1 MLKYKIISLLF
12 LLTLFNSNLYS
23 VKVTVL
29 PFLSKDKNWI
39 DEYMVDDGMPR
50 AFEISLKNTHMF
62 DVSDY
67 DLLIS
72 YFESYDNVV
81 EYKTLSTN
89 LTVAG
94 DFVKETFESDY
105 LITGEVLDFNLK
117 RGGKDTANVEFE
129 VNLIDINTL
138 KTLKTFTNS
147 ASYIL
152 PGNSD
157 VYNSEDALFYESAL
171 GWASIL
177 AFNNIANDIAEFLK
191 IPPLIGSVT
200 RIEDNKIFINLGK
213 RNNIK
218 IGDEFEIYSLER
230 YLDLPPNNEYLINKI
245 NERKQSSLTN
255 GILTNNIDPNNFVVH
270 NNTNFYTTNNY
281 ITNSQQITNTQQITN
296 DKQAINNEQASNNQ
310 KSNIS
315 KQYQSTV
322 NNNSSS
328 AYQQTRENADGD
340 FWYTS
345 EMLYIYRFYKTKKT
359 LITKAKVV
367 ELYDNYAVLE
377 NKSDAKVNI
386 LMEVRINNEKEGKNL

>member
-1 MLKYKIISLLF
+1 MFKYKIISLLF

-29 PFLSKDKNWI
+29 PFLSKDKEWV
-39 DEYMVDDGMPR
+39 EKYMVDDGMPR
-50 AFEISLKNTHMF
+50 AFEISLRNTHMF

-72 YFESYDNVV
+72 YFESYDNVMD
-81 EYKTLSTN
+81 YKALSTN
-89 LTVAG
+89 ITVAS
-94 DFVKETFESDY
+94 DFVKDTFESDY

-117 RGGKDTANVEFE
+117 QGGKDTANVEFK
-129 VNLIDINTL
+129 VNLIDINTA
-138 KTLKTFTNS
+138 KTVKTFTNS
-147 ASYIL
+147 ASYVL
-152 PGNSD
+152 PGNSV

-171 GWASIL
+171 GWATIL
-177 AFNNIANDIAEFLK
+177 AFNNIANEISEFLE
-191 IPPLIGSVT
+191 IPPLIGTVT

-218 IGDEFEIYSLER
+218 IGDEFGIYSVEK

-270 NNTNFYTTNNY
+270 NNTNSYTATNQ
-281 ITNSQQITNTQQITN
+281 S
-296 DKQAINNEQASNNQ
+296 SNNNNNNNN

-315 KQYQSTV
+315 KQY
-322 NNNSSS
+322 NNSNNASS
-328 AYQQTRENADGD
+328 SVYRQTRENANGD

-345 EMLYIYRFYKTKKT
+345 EMLYIYRYYKTRKT
-359 LITKAKVV
+359 LVTKAKVI
-367 ELYDNYAVLE
+367 ELYDNYAILE
-377 NKSDAKVNI
+377 NKSNAKI
-386 LMEVRINNEKEGKNL
+386 ELLMEVKINEEKDKNL

>member
-1 MLKYKIISLLF
+1 MFKYKIISLLF

-29 PFLSKDKNWI
+29 PFLSKDKEWV
-39 DEYMVDDGMPR
+39 EKYMVDDGMPR
-50 AFEISLKNTHMF
+50 AFEISLRNTHMF

-72 YFESYDNVV
+72 YFESYDNVMD
-81 EYKTLSTN
+81 YKALSTN
-89 LTVAG
+89 ITVAS
-94 DFVKETFESDY
+94 DFVKDTFESDY

-117 RGGKDTANVEFE
+117 QGGKDTANVEFK
-129 VNLIDINTL
+129 VNLIDINTA
-138 KTLKTFTNS
+138 KTVKTFTNS
-147 ASYIL
+147 ASYVL
-152 PGNSD
+152 PGNSV

-171 GWASIL
+171 GWATIL
-177 AFNNIANDIAEFLK
+177 AFNNIANEISEFLE
-191 IPPLIGSVT
+191 IPPLIGTVT

-218 IGDEFEIYSLER
+218 IGDEFGIYSVEK

-270 NNTNFYTTNNY
+270 NNTNSYTATN
-281 ITNSQQITNTQQITN
+281 
-296 DKQAINNEQASNNQ
+296 QALNNNNNNN

-315 KQYQSTV
+315 KQY
-322 NNNSSS
+322 NNSNNASS
-328 AYQQTRENADGD
+328 SVYRQTRENANGD

-345 EMLYIYRFYKTKKT
+345 EMLYIYRYYKTRKT
-359 LITKAKVV
+359 LVAKAKVI
-367 ELYDNYAVLE
+367 ELYDNYAILE
-377 NKSDAKVNI
+377 NKSNAKI
-386 LMEVRINNEKEGKNL
+386 ELLMEVKINEEKDKNL

>member
-1 MLKYKIISLLF
+1 MFKYKIISLLF

-29 PFLSKDKNWI
+29 PFLSKDKEWV
-39 DEYMVDDGMPR
+39 EKYMVDDGMPR
-50 AFEISLKNTHMF
+50 AFEISLRNTHMF

-72 YFESYDNVV
+72 YFESYDNVMD
-81 EYKTLSTN
+81 YKALSTN
-89 LTVAG
+89 IAVAS
-94 DFVKETFESDY
+94 DFVKDTFESDY

-117 RGGKDTANVEFE
+117 QGGKDTANVEFK
-129 VNLIDINTL
+129 VNLIDINTA
-138 KTLKTFTNS
+138 KTVKTFTNS
-147 ASYIL
+147 ASYVL
-152 PGNSD
+152 PGNSV

-171 GWASIL
+171 GWATIL
-177 AFNNIANDIAEFLK
+177 AFNNIANEISEFLE
-191 IPPLIGSVT
+191 IPPLIGTVT

-218 IGDEFEIYSLER
+218 IGDEFGIYSVEK

-270 NNTNFYTTNNY
+270 NNTNSYTATNQ
-281 ITNSQQITNTQQITN
+281 S
-296 DKQAINNEQASNNQ
+296 SNNNNN

-315 KQYQSTV
+315 KQY
-322 NNNSSS
+322 NNSNNASS
-328 AYQQTRENADGD
+328 SVYRQTRENANGD

-345 EMLYIYRFYKTKKT
+345 EMLYIYRYYKTRKT
-359 LITKAKVV
+359 LVTKAKVI
-367 ELYDNYAVLE
+367 ELYDNYAILE
-377 NKSDAKVNI
+377 NKSNAKI
-386 LMEVRINNEKEGKNL
+386 ELLMEVKINEEKDKNL

>member
-1 MLKYKIISLLF
+1 MFKYKIISLLF

-29 PFLSKDKNWI
+29 PFLSKDKEWV
-39 DEYMVDDGMPR
+39 EKYMVDDGMPR
-50 AFEISLKNTHMF
+50 AFEISLRNTHMF

-72 YFESYDNVV
+72 YFESYDNVMD
-81 EYKTLSTN
+81 YKALSTN
-89 LTVAG
+89 ITVAS
-94 DFVKETFESDY
+94 DFVKDTFESDY

-117 RGGKDTANVEFE
+117 QGGKDTANVEFK
-129 VNLIDINTL
+129 VNLIDINTA
-138 KTLKTFTNS
+138 KTVKTFTNS
-147 ASYIL
+147 ASYVL
-152 PGNSD
+152 PGNSV

-171 GWASIL
+171 GWATIL
-177 AFNNIANDIAEFLK
+177 AFNNIANEISEFLE
-191 IPPLIGSVT
+191 IPPLIGTVT

-218 IGDEFEIYSLER
+218 IGDEFEIYSVEK

-270 NNTNFYTTNNY
+270 NNTNSYTATN
-281 ITNSQQITNTQQITN
+281 
-296 DKQAINNEQASNNQ
+296 QASNNNN

-315 KQYQSTV
+315 KQY
-322 NNNSSS
+322 NNYNNASSS
-328 AYQQTRENADGD
+328 VYRQTRENANGD

-345 EMLYIYRFYKTKKT
+345 EMLYIYRYYKTRKT
-359 LITKAKVV
+359 LVTKAKVI
-367 ELYDNYAVLE
+367 ELYDNYAILE
-377 NKSDAKVNI
+377 NKSNAKI
-386 LMEVRINNEKEGKNL
+386 ELLMEVKINEEKDKNL

>member
-1 MLKYKIISLLF
+1 MFKYKIISLLF

-29 PFLSKDKNWI
+29 PFLSKDKEWV
-39 DEYMVDDGMPR
+39 EKYMVDDGMPR
-50 AFEISLKNTHMF
+50 AFEISLRNTHMF

-72 YFESYDNVV
+72 YFESYDNVMD
-81 EYKTLSTN
+81 YKALSTN
-89 LTVAG
+89 ITVAS
-94 DFVKETFESDY
+94 DFVKDTFESDY

-117 RGGKDTANVEFE
+117 QGGKDTANVEFK
-129 VNLIDINTL
+129 VNLIDINTA
-138 KTLKTFTNS
+138 KTVKTFTNS
-147 ASYIL
+147 ASYVL
-152 PGNSD
+152 PGNSV

-171 GWASIL
+171 GWATIL
-177 AFNNIANDIAEFLK
+177 AFNNIANEISEFLE
-191 IPPLIGSVT
+191 IPPLIGTVT

-218 IGDEFEIYSLER
+218 IGDEFGIYSVEK

-270 NNTNFYTTNNY
+270 NNTNSYTATNQ
-281 ITNSQQITNTQQITN
+281 S
-296 DKQAINNEQASNNQ
+296 SNNNNN

-315 KQYQSTV
+315 KQY
-322 NNNSSS
+322 NNSNNASS
-328 AYQQTRENADGD
+328 SVYRQTRENANGD

-345 EMLYIYRFYKTKKT
+345 EMLYIYRYYKTRKT
-359 LITKAKVV
+359 LVAKAKVI
-367 ELYDNYAVLE
+367 ELYDNYAILE
-377 NKSDAKVNI
+377 NKSNAKI
-386 LMEVRINNEKEGKNL
+386 ELLMEVKINEEKDKNL

>member
-1 MLKYKIISLLF
+1 MFKYKIISLLF

-29 PFLSKDKNWI
+29 PFLSKDKEWV
-39 DEYMVDDGMPR
+39 EKYMVDDGMPR
-50 AFEISLKNTHMF
+50 AFEISLRNTHMF

-72 YFESYDNVV
+72 YFESYDNVMD
-81 EYKTLSTN
+81 YKALSTN
-89 LTVAG
+89 IAVAS
-94 DFVKETFESDY
+94 DFVKDTFESDY

-117 RGGKDTANVEFE
+117 QGGKDTANVEFK
-129 VNLIDINTL
+129 VNLIDINTA
-138 KTLKTFTNS
+138 KTVKTFTNS
-147 ASYIL
+147 ANYVL
-152 PGNSD
+152 PGNSV

-171 GWASIL
+171 GWATIL
-177 AFNNIANDIAEFLK
+177 AFNNIANEISEFLE
-191 IPPLIGSVT
+191 IPPLIGTVT

-218 IGDEFEIYSLER
+218 IGDEFGIYSVEK

-270 NNTNFYTTNNY
+270 NNTNSYTATN
-281 ITNSQQITNTQQITN
+281 
-296 DKQAINNEQASNNQ
+296 QASNNNN

-315 KQYQSTV
+315 KQY
-322 NNNSSS
+322 NNSNNASS
-328 AYQQTRENADGD
+328 SVYRQTRENANGD

-345 EMLYIYRFYKTKKT
+345 EMLYIYRYYKTRKT
-359 LITKAKVV
+359 LVTKAKVI
-367 ELYDNYAVLE
+367 ELYDNYAILE
-377 NKSDAKVNI
+377 NKSNAKI
-386 LMEVRINNEKEGKNL
+386 ELLMEVKINEEKEKNL

>member
-1 MLKYKIISLLF
+1 MFKYKIISLLF

-29 PFLSKDKNWI
+29 PFLSKDKEWV
-39 DEYMVDDGMPR
+39 EKYMVDDGMPR
-50 AFEISLKNTHMF
+50 AFEISLRNTHMF

-72 YFESYDNVV
+72 YFESYDNVMD
-81 EYKTLSTN
+81 YKALSTN
-89 LTVAG
+89 ITVAS
-94 DFVKETFESDY
+94 DFVKDTFESDY

-117 RGGKDTANVEFE
+117 QGGKDTANVEFK
-129 VNLIDINTL
+129 VNLIDINTA
-138 KTLKTFTNS
+138 KTVKTFTNS
-147 ASYIL
+147 ANYVL
-152 PGNSD
+152 PGNSV

-171 GWASIL
+171 GWATIL
-177 AFNNIANDIAEFLK
+177 AFNNIANEISEFLE
-191 IPPLIGSVT
+191 IPPLIGTVT

-218 IGDEFEIYSLER
+218 IGDEFGIYSVEK

-270 NNTNFYTTNNY
+270 NNTNSYTATN
-281 ITNSQQITNTQQITN
+281 
-296 DKQAINNEQASNNQ
+296 QALNNNNNNN

-315 KQYQSTV
+315 KQY
-322 NNNSSS
+322 NNSNNASS
-328 AYQQTRENADGD
+328 SVYRQTRENANGD

-345 EMLYIYRFYKTKKT
+345 EMLYIYRYYKTRKT
-359 LITKAKVV
+359 LVTKAKVI
-367 ELYDNYAVLE
+367 ELYDNYAILE
-377 NKSDAKVNI
+377 NKSNAKI
-386 LMEVRINNEKEGKNL
+386 ELLMEVKINEEKDKNL

>member
-1 MLKYKIISLLF
+1 MFKYKIISLLF

-29 PFLSKDKNWI
+29 PFLSKDKEWV
-39 DEYMVDDGMPR
+39 EKYMVDDGMPR
-50 AFEISLKNTHMF
+50 AFEISLRNTHMF

-72 YFESYDNVV
+72 YFESYDNVMD
-81 EYKTLSTN
+81 YKALSTN
-89 LTVAG
+89 IAVAS
-94 DFVKETFESDY
+94 DFVKDTFESDY

-117 RGGKDTANVEFE
+117 QGGKDTANVEFK
-129 VNLIDINTL
+129 VNLIDINTA
-138 KTLKTFTNS
+138 KTVKTFTNS
-147 ASYIL
+147 ANYVL
-152 PGNSD
+152 PGNSV

-171 GWASIL
+171 GWATIL
-177 AFNNIANDIAEFLK
+177 AFNNIANEISEFLE
-191 IPPLIGSVT
+191 IPPLIGTVT

-218 IGDEFEIYSLER
+218 IGDEFGIYSVEK

-270 NNTNFYTTNNY
+270 NNTNSYTATN
-281 ITNSQQITNTQQITN
+281 
-296 DKQAINNEQASNNQ
+296 QASNNNN

-315 KQYQSTV
+315 KQY
-322 NNNSSS
+322 NNSNNASS
-328 AYQQTRENADGD
+328 SVYRQTRENANGD

-345 EMLYIYRFYKTKKT
+345 EMLYIYRYYKTRKT
-359 LITKAKVV
+359 LVTKAKVI
-367 ELYDNYAVLE
+367 ELYDNYAILE
-377 NKSDAKVNI
+377 NKSNAKI
-386 LMEVRINNEKEGKNL
+386 ELLMEVKINEEKDKNL

>member
-1 MLKYKIISLLF
+1 MFKYKIISLLF

-29 PFLSKDKNWI
+29 PFLSKDKEWI
-39 DEYMVDDGMPR
+39 DKYMVDDGMPR

-72 YFESYDNVV
+72 YFASYDNVMD
-81 EYKTLSTN
+81 YKALSTN
-89 LTVAG
+89 ITVAS
-94 DFVKETFESDY
+94 DFIEGTFESDY
-105 LITGEVLDFNLK
+105 LISGEVLDFNLK
-117 RGGKDTANVEFE
+117 QGGKDTANVEFK

-138 KTLKTFTNS
+138 EIVKTFTNS
-147 ASYIL
+147 ASYVL
-152 PGNSD
+152 PGNSV

-177 AFNNIANDIAEFLK
+177 AFNNIANEISEFLK
-191 IPPLIGSVT
+191 IPPLIGTVT
-200 RIEDNKIFINLGK
+200 RVENNKIFINLGK

-218 IGDEFEIYSLER
+218 IGDEFGIYRLER
-230 YLDLPPNNEYLINKI
+230 YLDLPPNNGYLINKI
-245 NERKQSSLTN
+245 NERRQSALTN

-270 NNTNFYTTNNY
+270 NNTNSYITTN
-281 ITNSQQITNTQQITN
+281 TNQES
-296 DKQAINNEQASNNQ
+296 INNKEIINTNQ

-315 KQYQSTV
+315 KQYDNNNNI

-328 AYQQTRENADGD
+328 AYQQTRENANGD

-359 LITKAKVV
+359 LVTKAKVI
-367 ELYDNYAVLE
+367 ELYDNYAILE
-377 NKSDAKVNI
+377 NKSDAKI
-386 LMEVRINNEKEGKNL
+386 DLLMEVRINEEKDKNL

>member
-1 MLKYKIISLLF
+1 MFKYKIISLIF

-29 PFLSKDKNWI
+29 PFLSEEKEWI

-72 YFESYDNVV
+72 YFASYDNVMD
-81 EYKTLSTN
+81 YKALSTN
-89 LTVAG
+89 ITVAA
-94 DFVKETFESDY
+94 DFVKQTFESDY
-105 LITGEVLDFNLK
+105 LISGEVLDFNLK
-117 RGGKDTANVEFE
+117 QGGKDTANVEFK

-138 KTLKTFTNS
+138 EIVKTFTNS
-147 ASYIL
+147 ASYVL
-152 PGNSD
+152 PGNSV

-177 AFNNIANDIAEFLK
+177 AFNNIANEISEFLK
-191 IPPLIGSVT
+191 IPPLIGTVT
-200 RIEDNKIFINLGK
+200 RVENNKIFINLGK

-218 IGDEFEIYSLER
+218 IGDEFGIYRLER
-230 YLDLPPNNEYLINKI
+230 YLDLPPNNGYLINKI
-245 NERKQSSLTN
+245 NERRQSALTN

-270 NNTNFYTTNNY
+270 NNTNSYITTN
-281 ITNSQQITNTQQITN
+281 TNQES
-296 DKQAINNEQASNNQ
+296 INNKEIINTNQ

-315 KQYQSTV
+315 KQYDNNNNNI

-328 AYQQTRENADGD
+328 AYQQTRENANGD

-359 LITKAKVV
+359 LVTKAKVI
-367 ELYDNYAVLE
+367 ELYDNYAILE
-377 NKSDAKVNI
+377 NKSDAKI
-386 LMEVRINNEKEGKNL
+386 DLLMEVRINEEKDKNL

>member
-1 MLKYKIISLLF
+1 MFKYKIISLIF

-29 PFLSKDKNWI
+29 PFLSEEKEWI

-72 YFESYDNVV
+72 YFASYDNVMD
-81 EYKTLSTN
+81 YKALSTN
-89 LTVAG
+89 ITVAS
-94 DFVKETFESDY
+94 DFIKETFESDY

-117 RGGKDTANVEFE
+117 QGGKDTANVEFK

-138 KTLKTFTNS
+138 EIVKTFTNS
-147 ASYIL
+147 ASYVL
-152 PGNSD
+152 PGNSV

-177 AFNNIANDIAEFLK
+177 AFNNIANEISEFLK
-191 IPPLIGSVT
+191 IPPLIGTVT
-200 RIEDNKIFINLGK
+200 RVENSKIFINLGK

-218 IGDEFEIYSLER
+218 IGDEFGIYRLER
-230 YLDLPPNNEYLINKI
+230 YLDLPPNNGYLINKI
-245 NERKQSSLTN
+245 NERRQSALTN

-270 NNTNFYTTNNY
+270 NNTNSYITTN
-281 ITNSQQITNTQQITN
+281 TNQES
-296 DKQAINNEQASNNQ
+296 INNQKIINTNQ

-315 KQYQSTV
+315 KQYDNNNNI

-328 AYQQTRENADGD
+328 AYQQTRENANGD

-359 LITKAKVV
+359 LVTKAKVI
-367 ELYDNYAVLE
+367 ELYDNYAILE
-377 NKSDAKVNI
+377 NKSDAKI
-386 LMEVRINNEKEGKNL
+386 DLLMEVRINEEKDKNL

>member
-1 MLKYKIISLLF
+1 MFKYKIISLLF

-29 PFLSKDKNWI
+29 PFLSKDKEWV
-39 DEYMVDDGMPR
+39 EKYMVDDGMPR
-50 AFEISLKNTHMF
+50 AFEISLRNTHMF

-72 YFESYDNVV
+72 YFESYDNVMD
-81 EYKTLSTN
+81 YKALSTN
-89 LTVAG
+89 ITVAS
-94 DFVKETFESDY
+94 DFVKDTFESDY

-117 RGGKDTANVEFE
+117 QGGKDTANVEFK
-129 VNLIDINTL
+129 VNLIDINTA
-138 KTLKTFTNS
+138 KTVKTFTNS
-147 ASYIL
+147 ASYVL
-152 PGNSD
+152 PGNSV

-171 GWASIL
+171 GWATIL
-177 AFNNIANDIAEFLK
+177 AFNNIANEISEFLE
-191 IPPLIGSVT
+191 IPPLIGTVT

-218 IGDEFEIYSLER
+218 IGDEFGIYSVEK

-270 NNTNFYTTNNY
+270 NNTNSYTATN
-281 ITNSQQITNTQQITN
+281 
-296 DKQAINNEQASNNQ
+296 QALNNNNNNNN

-315 KQYQSTV
+315 KQY
-322 NNNSSS
+322 NNSNNASS
-328 AYQQTRENADGD
+328 SVYRQTRENANGD

-345 EMLYIYRFYKTKKT
+345 EMLYIYRYYKTRKT
-359 LITKAKVV
+359 LITKAKVI
-367 ELYDNYAVLE
+367 ELYDNYAILE
-377 NKSDAKVNI
+377 NKSNAKI
-386 LMEVRINNEKEGKNL
+386 ELLMEVKINEEKDKNL

>member
-1 MLKYKIISLLF
+1 MFKYKIISLLF

-29 PFLSKDKNWI
+29 PFLSKDKEWV
-39 DEYMVDDGMPR
+39 EKYMVDDGMPR
-50 AFEISLKNTHMF
+50 AFEISLRNTHMF

-72 YFESYDNVV
+72 YFESYDNVMD
-81 EYKTLSTN
+81 YKALSTN
-89 LTVAG
+89 IIVAS
-94 DFVKETFESDY
+94 DFVKDTFESDY

-117 RGGKDTANVEFE
+117 QGGKDTANVEFK
-129 VNLIDINTL
+129 VNLIDINTA
-138 KTLKTFTNS
+138 KTVKTFTNS
-147 ASYIL
+147 ASYVL
-152 PGNSD
+152 PGNSV

-171 GWASIL
+171 GWATIL
-177 AFNNIANDIAEFLK
+177 AFNNIANEISEFLE
-191 IPPLIGSVT
+191 IPPLIGTVT

-218 IGDEFEIYSLER
+218 IGDEFGIYSVEK

-270 NNTNFYTTNNY
+270 NNTNSYTATNQ
-281 ITNSQQITNTQQITN
+281 S
-296 DKQAINNEQASNNQ
+296 SNNNN

-315 KQYQSTV
+315 KQY
-322 NNNSSS
+322 NNSNNASS
-328 AYQQTRENADGD
+328 SVYRQTRENANGD

-345 EMLYIYRFYKTKKT
+345 EMLYIYRYYKTRKT
-359 LITKAKVV
+359 LVTKAKVI
-367 ELYDNYAVLE
+367 ELYDNYAILE
-377 NKSDAKVNI
+377 NKSNAKI
-386 LMEVRINNEKEGKNL
+386 ELLMEVKINEEKDKNL

>member
-1 MLKYKIISLLF
+1 MFKYKIISLLF

-29 PFLSKDKNWI
+29 PFLSKDKEWV
-39 DEYMVDDGMPR
+39 EKYMVDDGMPR

-72 YFESYDNVV
+72 YFASYDNVMD
-81 EYKTLSTN
+81 YKALSTN
-89 LTVAG
+89 ITVAS
-94 DFVKETFESDY
+94 DFIKGTFESDY
-105 LITGEVLDFNLK
+105 LISGEVLDFNLK
-117 RGGKDTANVEFE
+117 QGGKDTANVEFK
-129 VNLIDINTL
+129 VNLIDINTE
-138 KTLKTFTNS
+138 KIVKTFTNS
-147 ASYIL
+147 ASYVL
-152 PGNSD
+152 PGNSV

-177 AFNNIANDIAEFLK
+177 AFNNIANEISEFLQ
-191 IPPLIGSVT
+191 IPPLIGTVT

-218 IGDEFEIYSLER
+218 IGDEFGIYSVEK

-270 NNTNFYTTNNY
+270 NNTNSYITTN
-281 ITNSQQITNTQQITN
+281 TNSQVL
-296 DKQAINNEQASNNQ
+296 INNTTNQ

-315 KQYQSTV
+315 KQYNNNTIN

-328 AYQQTRENADGD
+328 VYKQTRENANGD

-359 LITKAKVV
+359 LVTKAKVI
-367 ELYDNYAVLE
+367 ELYDNYAILE
-377 NKSDAKVNI
+377 NKSNAKI
-386 LMEVRINNEKEGKNL
+386 DLLMEVRINNEEKDKNL

>member
-1 MLKYKIISLLF
+1 MFKYKIISLLF

-29 PFLSKDKNWI
+29 PFLSKDKEWV
-39 DEYMVDDGMPR
+39 EKYMVDDGMPR
-50 AFEISLKNTHMF
+50 AFEISLRNTHMF

-72 YFESYDNVV
+72 YFASYDNVMD
-81 EYKTLSTN
+81 YKALSTN
-89 LTVAG
+89 ITVAAN
-94 DFVKETFESDY
+94 FIKETFESDY

-117 RGGKDTANVEFE
+117 QGGKDTANVEFK
-129 VNLIDINTL
+129 VNLIDINTA
-138 KTLKTFTNS
+138 KTVKTFTNS
-147 ASYIL
+147 ASYVL
-152 PGNSD
+152 PGNSV

-171 GWASIL
+171 GWATIL
-177 AFNNIANDIAEFLK
+177 AFNNIANEISEFLE
-191 IPPLIGSVT
+191 IPPLIGTVT

-218 IGDEFEIYSLER
+218 IGDEFGIYSVEK

-270 NNTNFYTTNNY
+270 NNTNSYTATN
-281 ITNSQQITNTQQITN
+281 
-296 DKQAINNEQASNNQ
+296 QASNNNNNNNN

-315 KQYQSTV
+315 KQY
-322 NNNSSS
+322 NNSNNASS
-328 AYQQTRENADGD
+328 SVYRQTRENANGD

-345 EMLYIYRFYKTKKT
+345 EMLYIYRYYKTRKT
-359 LITKAKVV
+359 LVTKAKVI
-367 ELYDNYAVLE
+367 ELYDNYAILE
-377 NKSDAKVNI
+377 NKSNAKI
-386 LMEVRINNEKEGKNL
+386 ELLMEVKINEEKDKNL

>member
-1 MLKYKIISLLF
+1 MFKYKIISLIF

-29 PFLSKDKNWI
+29 PFLSEEKEWI

-72 YFESYDNVV
+72 YFASYDNVMD
-81 EYKTLSTN
+81 YKALSTN
-89 LTVAG
+89 ITVAS
-94 DFVKETFESDY
+94 DFIKETFESDY

-117 RGGKDTANVEFE
+117 QGGKDTANVEFK

-138 KTLKTFTNS
+138 EIVKTFTNS
-147 ASYIL
+147 ASYVL
-152 PGNSD
+152 PGNSV

-177 AFNNIANDIAEFLK
+177 AFNNIANEISEFLK
-191 IPPLIGSVT
+191 IPPLIGTVT
-200 RIEDNKIFINLGK
+200 RVENSKIFINLGK

-218 IGDEFEIYSLER
+218 IGDEFGIYRLER
-230 YLDLPPNNEYLINKI
+230 YLDLPPNNGYLINKI
-245 NERKQSSLTN
+245 NERRQSALTN

-270 NNTNFYTTNNY
+270 NNTNSYITTN
-281 ITNSQQITNTQQITN
+281 TNQES
-296 DKQAINNEQASNNQ
+296 INNKEIINTNQ

-315 KQYQSTV
+315 KQYDNNNNI

-328 AYQQTRENADGD
+328 AYQQTRENANGD

-359 LITKAKVV
+359 LVTKAKVI
-367 ELYDNYAVLE
+367 ELYDNYAILE
-377 NKSDAKVNI
+377 NKSDAKI
-386 LMEVRINNEKEGKNL
+386 DLLMEVRINEEKDKNL

>member
-1 MLKYKIISLLF
+1 MFKYKIISLLF

-29 PFLSKDKNWI
+29 PFLSKDKEWV
-39 DEYMVDDGMPR
+39 EKYMVDDGMPR
-50 AFEISLKNTHMF
+50 AFEISLRNTHMF

-72 YFESYDNVV
+72 YFESYDNVMD
-81 EYKTLSTN
+81 YKALSTN
-89 LTVAG
+89 ITVAS
-94 DFVKETFESDY
+94 DFVKDTFESDY

-117 RGGKDTANVEFE
+117 QGGKDTANVEFK
-129 VNLIDINTL
+129 VNLIDINTA
-138 KTLKTFTNS
+138 KTVKTFTNS
-147 ASYIL
+147 ASYVL
-152 PGNSD
+152 PGNSV

-171 GWASIL
+171 GWATIL
-177 AFNNIANDIAEFLK
+177 AFNNIANEISEFLE
-191 IPPLIGSVT
+191 IPPLIGTVT

-218 IGDEFEIYSLER
+218 IGYEFGIYSVEK

-270 NNTNFYTTNNY
+270 NNTNSYTATNQ
-281 ITNSQQITNTQQITN
+281 S
-296 DKQAINNEQASNNQ
+296 SNNNNNNNN

-315 KQYQSTV
+315 KQY
-322 NNNSSS
+322 NNSNNASS
-328 AYQQTRENADGD
+328 SVYRQTRENANGD

-345 EMLYIYRFYKTKKT
+345 EMLYIYRYYKTRKT
-359 LITKAKVV
+359 LVTKAKVI
-367 ELYDNYAVLE
+367 ELYDNYAILE
-377 NKSDAKVNI
+377 NKSNAKI
-386 LMEVRINNEKEGKNL
+386 ELLMEVKINEEKDKNL

>member
-1 MLKYKIISLLF
+1 MFKYKIISLLF

-29 PFLSKDKNWI
+29 PFLSKDKEWV
-39 DEYMVDDGMPR
+39 EKYMVDDGMPR
-50 AFEISLKNTHMF
+50 AFEISLRNTHMF

-72 YFESYDNVV
+72 YFESYDNVMD
-81 EYKTLSTN
+81 YKALSTN
-89 LTVAG
+89 ITVAS
-94 DFVKETFESDY
+94 DFVKDTFESDY

-117 RGGKDTANVEFE
+117 QGGKDTANVEFK
-129 VNLIDINTL
+129 VNLIDINTA
-138 KTLKTFTNS
+138 KTVKTFTNS
-147 ASYIL
+147 ANYVL
-152 PGNSD
+152 PGNSV

-171 GWASIL
+171 GWATIL
-177 AFNNIANDIAEFLK
+177 AFNNIANEISEFLE
-191 IPPLIGSVT
+191 IPPLIGTVT

-218 IGDEFEIYSLER
+218 IGDEFEIYSVEK

-270 NNTNFYTTNNY
+270 NNTNSYTATN
-281 ITNSQQITNTQQITN
+281 
-296 DKQAINNEQASNNQ
+296 QASNNNNN

-315 KQYQSTV
+315 KQY
-322 NNNSSS
+322 NNYNNASSS
-328 AYQQTRENADGD
+328 VYRQTRENANGD

-345 EMLYIYRFYKTKKT
+345 EMLYIYRYYKTRKT
-359 LITKAKVV
+359 LVTKAKVI
-367 ELYDNYAVLE
+367 ELYDNYAILE
-377 NKSDAKVNI
+377 NKSNAKI
-386 LMEVRINNEKEGKNL
+386 ELLMEVKINEEKDKNL

>member
-1 MLKYKIISLLF
+1 MFKYKIISLLF

-29 PFLSKDKNWI
+29 PFLSKDKEWV
-39 DEYMVDDGMPR
+39 EKYMVDDGMPR
-50 AFEISLKNTHMF
+50 AFEISLRNTHMF

-72 YFESYDNVV
+72 YFESYDNVMD
-81 EYKTLSTN
+81 YKALSTN
-89 LTVAG
+89 IAVAS
-94 DFVKETFESDY
+94 DFVKDTFESDY

-117 RGGKDTANVEFE
+117 QGGKDTANVEFK
-129 VNLIDINTL
+129 VNLIDINTA
-138 KTLKTFTNS
+138 KTVKTFTNS
-147 ASYIL
+147 ASYVL
-152 PGNSD
+152 PGNSV

-171 GWASIL
+171 GWATIL
-177 AFNNIANDIAEFLK
+177 AFNNIANEISEFLE
-191 IPPLIGSVT
+191 IPPLIGTVT

-218 IGDEFEIYSLER
+218 IGDEFGIYSVEK

-270 NNTNFYTTNNY
+270 NNTNSYTATN
-281 ITNSQQITNTQQITN
+281 
-296 DKQAINNEQASNNQ
+296 QALNNNNNNNN

-315 KQYQSTV
+315 KQY
-322 NNNSSS
+322 NNSNNASS
-328 AYQQTRENADGD
+328 SVYRQTRENANGD

-345 EMLYIYRFYKTKKT
+345 EMLYIYRYYKTRKT
-359 LITKAKVV
+359 LVAKAKVI
-367 ELYDNYAVLE
+367 ELYDNYAILE
-377 NKSDAKVNI
+377 NKSNAKI
-386 LMEVRINNEKEGKNL
+386 ELLMEVKINEEKDKNL

>member
-1 MLKYKIISLLF
+1 MFKYKIISLLF

-29 PFLSKDKNWI
+29 PFLSKDKEWV
-39 DEYMVDDGMPR
+39 EKYMVDDGMPR
-50 AFEISLKNTHMF
+50 AFEISLRNTHMF

-72 YFESYDNVV
+72 YFESYDNVMD
-81 EYKTLSTN
+81 YKALSTN
-89 LTVAG
+89 ITVAS
-94 DFVKETFESDY
+94 DFVKDTFESDY

-117 RGGKDTANVEFE
+117 QGGKDTANVEFK
-129 VNLIDINTL
+129 VNLIDINTA
-138 KTLKTFTNS
+138 KTVKTFTNS
-147 ASYIL
+147 ASYVL
-152 PGNSD
+152 PGNSV

-171 GWASIL
+171 GWATIL
-177 AFNNIANDIAEFLK
+177 AFNNIANEISEFLE
-191 IPPLIGSVT
+191 IPPLIGTVT

-218 IGDEFEIYSLER
+218 IGDEFGIYSVEK

-270 NNTNFYTTNNY
+270 NNTNSYTATN
-281 ITNSQQITNTQQITN
+281 
-296 DKQAINNEQASNNQ
+296 QASNNNN

-315 KQYQSTV
+315 KQY
-322 NNNSSS
+322 NNSNNASS
-328 AYQQTRENADGD
+328 SVYRQTRENANGD

-345 EMLYIYRFYKTKKT
+345 EMLYIYRYYKTRKT
-359 LITKAKVV
+359 LVTKAKVI
-367 ELYDNYAVLE
+367 ELYDNYAILE
-377 NKSDAKVNI
+377 NKSNAKI
-386 LMEVRINNEKEGKNL
+386 ELLMEVKINEEKDKNL

>member
-1 MLKYKIISLLF
+1 MFKYKIISLLF

-29 PFLSKDKNWI
+29 PFLSKDKEWV
-39 DEYMVDDGMPR
+39 EKYMVDDGMPR
-50 AFEISLKNTHMF
+50 AFEISLRNTHMF

-72 YFESYDNVV
+72 YFESYDNVMD
-81 EYKTLSTN
+81 YKALSTN
-89 LTVAG
+89 ITVAS
-94 DFVKETFESDY
+94 DFVKDTFESDY

-117 RGGKDTANVEFE
+117 QGGKDTANVEFK
-129 VNLIDINTL
+129 VNLIDINTA
-138 KTLKTFTNS
+138 KTVKTFTNS
-147 ASYIL
+147 ANYVL
-152 PGNSD
+152 PGNSV

-171 GWASIL
+171 GWATIL
-177 AFNNIANDIAEFLK
+177 AFNNIANEISEFLE
-191 IPPLIGSVT
+191 IPPLIGTVT

-218 IGDEFEIYSLER
+218 IGDEFGIYSVEK

-270 NNTNFYTTNNY
+270 NNTNSYTATN
-281 ITNSQQITNTQQITN
+281 
-296 DKQAINNEQASNNQ
+296 QASNNNN

-315 KQYQSTV
+315 KQY
-322 NNNSSS
+322 NNSNNASS
-328 AYQQTRENADGD
+328 SVYRQTRENANGD

-345 EMLYIYRFYKTKKT
+345 EMLYIYRYYKTRKT
-359 LITKAKVV
+359 LVTKAKVI
-367 ELYDNYAVLE
+367 ELYDNYAILE
-377 NKSDAKVNI
+377 NKSNAKI
-386 LMEVRINNEKEGKNL
+386 ELLMEVKINEEKDKNL

>member
-1 MLKYKIISLLF
+1 MFKYKIISLLF

-29 PFLSKDKNWI
+29 PFLSKDKEWV
-39 DEYMVDDGMPR
+39 EKYMVDDGMPR
-50 AFEISLKNTHMF
+50 AFEISLRNTHMF

-72 YFESYDNVV
+72 YFESYDNVMD
-81 EYKTLSTN
+81 YKALSTN
-89 LTVAG
+89 ITVAS
-94 DFVKETFESDY
+94 DFVKDTFESDY

-117 RGGKDTANVEFE
+117 QGGKDTANVEFK
-129 VNLIDINTL
+129 VNLIDINTA
-138 KTLKTFTNS
+138 KTVKTFTNS
-147 ASYIL
+147 ASYVL
-152 PGNSD
+152 PGNSV

-171 GWASIL
+171 GWATIL
-177 AFNNIANDIAEFLK
+177 AFNNIANEISEFLE
-191 IPPLIGSVT
+191 IPPLIGTVT

-218 IGDEFEIYSLER
+218 IGDEFGIYSVEK

-270 NNTNFYTTNNY
+270 NNTNSYTATNQ
-281 ITNSQQITNTQQITN
+281 S
-296 DKQAINNEQASNNQ
+296 SNNNNNNN

-315 KQYQSTV
+315 KQY
-322 NNNSSS
+322 NNSNNASS
-328 AYQQTRENADGD
+328 SVYRQTRENANGD

-345 EMLYIYRFYKTKKT
+345 EMLYIYRYYKTRKT
-359 LITKAKVV
+359 LVTKAKVI
-367 ELYDNYAVLE
+367 ELYDNYAILE
-377 NKSDAKVNI
+377 NKSNAKI
-386 LMEVRINNEKEGKNL
+386 ELLMEVKINEEKDKNL

>member
-1 MLKYKIISLLF
+1 MFKYKIISLLF

-29 PFLSKDKNWI
+29 PFLSKDKEWI
-39 DEYMVDDGMPR
+39 EKYMVDDGMPR

-81 EYKTLSTN
+81 PYKSLSTN
-89 LTVAG
+89 LTVASN
-94 DFVKETFESDY
+94 FVKETFESDY
-105 LITGEVLDFNLK
+105 LINGEVLDFTLK
-117 RGGKDTANVEFE
+117 QGGKDTANVEFK

-138 KTLKTFTNS
+138 KIVKTFTNS
-147 ASYIL
+147 ASYVL
-152 PGNSD
+152 PGNSPI
-157 VYNSEDALFYESAL
+157 YNSEDALFYESAL

-177 AFNNIANDIAEFLK
+177 AFNNIANEISDFLE
-191 IPPLIGSVT
+191 IPPLIGTVT
-200 RIEDNKIFINLGK
+200 RVEDNKIFINLGK

-218 IGDEFEIYSLER
+218 IGDEFGIYSVEK

-245 NERKQSSLTN
+245 KERKQSSLTN
-255 GILTNNIDPNNFVVH
+255 GVLTNNIDPNNFVVH
-270 NNTNFYTTNNY
+270 NK
-281 ITNSQQITNTQQITN
+281 TNSY
-296 DKQAINNEQASNNQ
+296 INNQEPINTANQ

-315 KQYQSTV
+315 KQY
-322 NNNSSS
+322 NNNNINKSSS
-328 AYQQTRENADGD
+328 VYQQTRENAKGD

-359 LITKAKVV
+359 LVTKAKVI
-367 ELYDNYAVLE
+367 ELYDNYAILE
-377 NKSDAKVNI
+377 NKSDAKI
-386 LMEVRINNEKEGKNL
+386 ELLMEVKINEEEDKKL

>member
-1 MLKYKIISLLF
+1 MFKYKIISLIF

-29 PFLSKDKNWI
+29 PFLSEEKEWI

-72 YFESYDNVV
+72 YFASYDNVMD
-81 EYKTLSTN
+81 YKALSTN
-89 LTVAG
+89 ITVAS
-94 DFVKETFESDY
+94 DFIKETFESDY

-117 RGGKDTANVEFE
+117 QGGKDTANVEFK

-138 KTLKTFTNS
+138 EIVKTFTNS
-147 ASYIL
+147 ASYVL
-152 PGNSD
+152 HGNSV

-177 AFNNIANDIAEFLK
+177 AFNNIANEISEFLK
-191 IPPLIGSVT
+191 IPPLIGTVT
-200 RIEDNKIFINLGK
+200 RVENSKIFINLGK

-218 IGDEFEIYSLER
+218 IGDEFGIYRLER
-230 YLDLPPNNEYLINKI
+230 YLDLPPNNGYLINKI
-245 NERKQSSLTN
+245 NERRQSALTN

-270 NNTNFYTTNNY
+270 NKTNSYITTNTNQESIDNQK
-281 ITNSQQITNTQQITN
+281 IINT
-296 DKQAINNEQASNNQ
+296 NQ

-315 KQYQSTV
+315 KQYDNNNNNI

-328 AYQQTRENADGD
+328 AYQQTRENANGD

-359 LITKAKVV
+359 LVTKAKVI
-367 ELYDNYAVLE
+367 ELYDNYAILE
-377 NKSDAKVNI
+377 NKSDAKI
-386 LMEVRINNEKEGKNL
+386 DLLMEVRINEEKDKNL

>member
-12 LLTLFNSNLYS
+12 LLTLFSSNLYS

-29 PFLSKDKNWI
+29 PFLSKDKEWI
-39 DEYMVDDGMPR
+39 EKYMVDDGMPR
-50 AFEISLKNTHMF
+50 AFEMSLRNTHMF

-72 YFESYDNVV
+72 YFTSYDNVMD
-81 EYKTLSTN
+81 YKALSTN
-89 LTVAG
+89 LTVAS

-105 LITGEVLDFNLK
+105 LITGEVIDFSLK
-117 RGGKDTANVEFE
+117 QGGKDTANVEFK

-138 KTLKTFTNS
+138 KTVKTFTNS
-147 ASYIL
+147 ASYVL
-152 PGNSD
+152 PGNSPI
-157 VYNSEDALFYESAL
+157 YNSEDALFYESAL
-171 GWASIL
+171 GWASIV
-177 AFNNIANDIAEFLK
+177 AFNNIANEISDFLE

-200 RIEDNKIFINLGK
+200 RIEDDKIFINLGK

-218 IGDEFEIYSLER
+218 IGDEFGIYRVEK

-270 NNTNFYTTNNY
+270 NNDTNSY
-281 ITNSQQITNTQQITN
+281 ITNNSNTNNSNQTL
-296 DKQAINNEQASNNQ
+296 INNTNQ

-315 KQYQSTV
+315 KQY
-322 NNNSSS
+322 NNNNINNNTSSS
-328 AYQQTRENADGD
+328 VYRQTRENANGD

-359 LITKAKVV
+359 LVTNAKVI
-367 ELYDNYAVLE
+367 ELYDNYAILE
-377 NKSDAKVNI
+377 NKSDAKI
-386 LMEVRINNEKEGKNL
+386 DLLMEVKINEEKDKNL

>member
-1 MLKYKIISLLF
+1 MFKYKIISLIF

-29 PFLSKDKNWI
+29 PFLSEEKEWI

-72 YFESYDNVV
+72 YFASYDNVMD
-81 EYKTLSTN
+81 YKALSTN
-89 LTVAG
+89 ITVAS
-94 DFVKETFESDY
+94 DFIKETFESDY

-117 RGGKDTANVEFE
+117 QGGKDTANVEFK

-138 KTLKTFTNS
+138 EIVKTFTNS
-147 ASYIL
+147 ASYVL
-152 PGNSD
+152 PGNSV

-177 AFNNIANDIAEFLK
+177 AFNNIANEISEFLK
-191 IPPLIGSVT
+191 IPPLIGTVT
-200 RIEDNKIFINLGK
+200 RVENSKIFINLGK

-218 IGDEFEIYSLER
+218 IGDEFGIYRLER
-230 YLDLPPNNEYLINKI
+230 YLDLPPNNGYLINKI
-245 NERKQSSLTN
+245 NERRQSALTN

-270 NNTNFYTTNNY
+270 NNTNSYITTN
-281 ITNSQQITNTQQITN
+281 TNQESIDNQKIINT
-296 DKQAINNEQASNNQ
+296 NQ

-315 KQYQSTV
+315 KQYDNNNNI

-328 AYQQTRENADGD
+328 AYQQTRENANGD

-359 LITKAKVV
+359 LVTKAKVI
-367 ELYDNYAVLE
+367 ELYDNYAILE
-377 NKSDAKVNI
+377 NKSDAKI
-386 LMEVRINNEKEGKNL
+386 DLLMEVRINEEKDKNL

>member
-1 MLKYKIISLLF
+1 MFKYKIISLLF

-29 PFLSKDKNWI
+29 PFLSKDKEWV
-39 DEYMVDDGMPR
+39 EKYMVDDGMPR
-50 AFEISLKNTHMF
+50 AFEISLRNTHMF

-72 YFESYDNVV
+72 YFESYDNVMD
-81 EYKTLSTN
+81 YKALSTN
-89 LTVAG
+89 ITVAS
-94 DFVKETFESDY
+94 DFVKDTFESDY

-117 RGGKDTANVEFE
+117 QGGKDTANVEFK
-129 VNLIDINTL
+129 VNLIDINTA
-138 KTLKTFTNS
+138 KTVKTFTNS
-147 ASYIL
+147 ASYVL
-152 PGNSD
+152 PGNSV

-171 GWASIL
+171 GWATIL
-177 AFNNIANDIAEFLK
+177 AFNNIANEISEFLE
-191 IPPLIGSVT
+191 IPPLIGTVT

-218 IGDEFEIYSLER
+218 IGDEFGIYSVEK

-270 NNTNFYTTNNY
+270 NNTNSYTATN
-281 ITNSQQITNTQQITN
+281 
-296 DKQAINNEQASNNQ
+296 QALNNNNNNN

-315 KQYQSTV
+315 KQY
-322 NNNSSS
+322 NNSNNASS
-328 AYQQTRENADGD
+328 SVYRQTRENANGD

-345 EMLYIYRFYKTKKT
+345 EMLYIYRYYKTRKT
-359 LITKAKVV
+359 LVTKAKVI
-367 ELYDNYAVLE
+367 ELYDNYAILE
-377 NKSDAKVNI
+377 NKSNAKI
-386 LMEVRINNEKEGKNL
+386 ELLMEVKINEEKDKNL

>member
-1 MLKYKIISLLF
+1 MFKYKIISLLF

-29 PFLSKDKNWI
+29 PFLSKDKEWV
-39 DEYMVDDGMPR
+39 EKYMVDDGMPR
-50 AFEISLKNTHMF
+50 AFEISLRNTHMF

-72 YFESYDNVV
+72 YFESYDNVMD
-81 EYKTLSTN
+81 YKALSTN
-89 LTVAG
+89 ITVAS
-94 DFVKETFESDY
+94 DFVKDTFESDY

-117 RGGKDTANVEFE
+117 QGGKDTANVEFK
-129 VNLIDINTL
+129 VNLIDINTA
-138 KTLKTFTNS
+138 KTVKTFTNS
-147 ASYIL
+147 ANYVL
-152 PGNSD
+152 PGNSV

-171 GWASIL
+171 GWATIL
-177 AFNNIANDIAEFLK
+177 AFNNIANEISEFLE
-191 IPPLIGSVT
+191 IPPLIGTVT

-218 IGDEFEIYSLER
+218 IGDEFEIYSVEK

-270 NNTNFYTTNNY
+270 NNTNSYTATN
-281 ITNSQQITNTQQITN
+281 
-296 DKQAINNEQASNNQ
+296 QASNNNN

-315 KQYQSTV
+315 KQY
-322 NNNSSS
+322 NNYNNASSS
-328 AYQQTRENADGD
+328 VYRQTRENANGD

-345 EMLYIYRFYKTKKT
+345 EMLYIYRYYKTRKT
-359 LITKAKVV
+359 LVTKAKVI
-367 ELYDNYAVLE
+367 ELYDNYAILE
-377 NKSDAKVNI
+377 NKSNAKI
-386 LMEVRINNEKEGKNL
+386 ELLMEVKINEEKDKNL

>member
-1 MLKYKIISLLF
+1 MFKYKIISLLF

-29 PFLSKDKNWI
+29 PFLSKDKEWV
-39 DEYMVDDGMPR
+39 EKYMVDDGMPR
-50 AFEISLKNTHMF
+50 AFEISLRNTHMF

-72 YFESYDNVV
+72 YFESYDNVMD
-81 EYKTLSTN
+81 YKALSTN
-89 LTVAG
+89 IAVAS
-94 DFVKETFESDY
+94 DFVKDTFESDY

-117 RGGKDTANVEFE
+117 QGGKDTANVEFK
-129 VNLIDINTL
+129 VNLIDINTA
-138 KTLKTFTNS
+138 KTVKTFTNS
-147 ASYIL
+147 ANYVL
-152 PGNSD
+152 PGNSV

-171 GWASIL
+171 GWATIL
-177 AFNNIANDIAEFLK
+177 AFNNIANEISEFLE
-191 IPPLIGSVT
+191 IPPLIGTVT

-218 IGDEFEIYSLER
+218 IGDEFEIYSVEK

-270 NNTNFYTTNNY
+270 NNTNSYTATN
-281 ITNSQQITNTQQITN
+281 
-296 DKQAINNEQASNNQ
+296 QASNNNNNNN

-315 KQYQSTV
+315 KQY
-322 NNNSSS
+322 NNSNNASS
-328 AYQQTRENADGD
+328 SVYRQTRENANGD

-345 EMLYIYRFYKTKKT
+345 EMLYIYRYYKTRKT
-359 LITKAKVV
+359 LVTKAKVI
-367 ELYDNYAVLE
+367 ELYDNYAILE
-377 NKSDAKVNI
+377 NKSNAKI
-386 LMEVRINNEKEGKNL
+386 ELLMEVKINEEKDKNL

>member
-1 MLKYKIISLLF
+1 MFKYKIISLLF

-29 PFLSKDKNWI
+29 PFLSKDKEWV
-39 DEYMVDDGMPR
+39 EKYMVDDGMPR
-50 AFEISLKNTHMF
+50 AFEISLRNTHMF

-72 YFESYDNVV
+72 YFESYDNVMD
-81 EYKTLSTN
+81 YKALSTN
-89 LTVAG
+89 ITVAS
-94 DFVKETFESDY
+94 DFVKDTFESDY

-117 RGGKDTANVEFE
+117 QGGKDTANVEFK
-129 VNLIDINTL
+129 VNLIDINTA
-138 KTLKTFTNS
+138 KTVKTFTNS
-147 ASYIL
+147 ASYVL
-152 PGNSD
+152 PGNSV

-171 GWASIL
+171 GWATIL
-177 AFNNIANDIAEFLK
+177 AFNNIANEISEFLE
-191 IPPLIGSVT
+191 IPPLIGTVT

-218 IGDEFEIYSLER
+218 IGDEFGIYSVEK

-270 NNTNFYTTNNY
+270 NNTNSYTATN
-281 ITNSQQITNTQQITN
+281 
-296 DKQAINNEQASNNQ
+296 QASNNNNNN

-315 KQYQSTV
+315 KQY
-322 NNNSSS
+322 NNSNNASS
-328 AYQQTRENADGD
+328 SVYRQTRENANGD

-345 EMLYIYRFYKTKKT
+345 EMLYIYRYYKTRKT
-359 LITKAKVV
+359 LVTKAKVI
-367 ELYDNYAVLE
+367 ELYDNYAILE
-377 NKSDAKVNI
+377 NKSNAKI
-386 LMEVRINNEKEGKNL
+386 ELLMEVKINEEKDKNL

>member
-1 MLKYKIISLLF
+1 MFKYKIISLLF

-29 PFLSKDKNWI
+29 PFLSKDKEWV
-39 DEYMVDDGMPR
+39 EKYMVDDGMPR
-50 AFEISLKNTHMF
+50 AFEISLRNTHMF

-72 YFESYDNVV
+72 YFESYDNVMD
-81 EYKTLSTN
+81 YKALSTN
-89 LTVAG
+89 ITVAS
-94 DFVKETFESDY
+94 DFVKDTFESDY

-117 RGGKDTANVEFE
+117 QGGKDTANVEFK
-129 VNLIDINTL
+129 VNLIDINTA
-138 KTLKTFTNS
+138 KTVKTFTNS
-147 ASYIL
+147 ASYVL
-152 PGNSD
+152 PGNSV

-171 GWASIL
+171 GWATIL
-177 AFNNIANDIAEFLK
+177 AFNNIANEISEFLE
-191 IPPLIGSVT
+191 IPPLIGTVT

-218 IGDEFEIYSLER
+218 IGDEFGIYSVEK

-270 NNTNFYTTNNY
+270 NNTNSYTATNQ
-281 ITNSQQITNTQQITN
+281 S
-296 DKQAINNEQASNNQ
+296 SNNNNNNNNNN

-315 KQYQSTV
+315 KQY
-322 NNNSSS
+322 NNSNNASS
-328 AYQQTRENADGD
+328 SVYRQTRENANGD

-345 EMLYIYRFYKTKKT
+345 EMLYIYRYYKTRKT
-359 LITKAKVV
+359 LVTKAKVI
-367 ELYDNYAVLE
+367 ELYDNYAILE
-377 NKSDAKVNI
+377 NKSNAKI
-386 LMEVRINNEKEGKNL
+386 ELLMEVKINEEKDKNL

>member
-1 MLKYKIISLLF
+1 MFKYKIISLLF

-29 PFLSKDKNWI
+29 PFLSKDKEWV
-39 DEYMVDDGMPR
+39 EKYMVDDGMPR
-50 AFEISLKNTHMF
+50 AFEISLRNTHMF

-72 YFESYDNVV
+72 YFESYDNVMD
-81 EYKTLSTN
+81 YKALSTN
-89 LTVAG
+89 ITVAS
-94 DFVKETFESDY
+94 DFVKDTFESDY

-117 RGGKDTANVEFE
+117 QGGKDTANVEFK
-129 VNLIDINTL
+129 VNLIDINTA
-138 KTLKTFTNS
+138 KTVKTFTNS
-147 ASYIL
+147 ASYVL
-152 PGNSD
+152 PGNSV

-171 GWASIL
+171 GWATIL
-177 AFNNIANDIAEFLK
+177 AFNNIANEISEFLE
-191 IPPLIGSVT
+191 IPPLIGTVT

-218 IGDEFEIYSLER
+218 IGDEFGIYSVEK

-270 NNTNFYTTNNY
+270 NNTNSYTATNQ
-281 ITNSQQITNTQQITN
+281 S
-296 DKQAINNEQASNNQ
+296 SNNNN

-315 KQYQSTV
+315 KQY
-322 NNNSSS
+322 NNSNNASS
-328 AYQQTRENADGD
+328 SVYRQTRENANGD

-345 EMLYIYRFYKTKKT
+345 EMLYIYRYYKTRKT
-359 LITKAKVV
+359 LVAKAKVI
-367 ELYDNYAVLE
+367 ELYDNYAILE
-377 NKSDAKVNI
+377 NKSNAKI
-386 LMEVRINNEKEGKNL
+386 ELLMEVKINEEKDKNL

>member
-1 MLKYKIISLLF
+1 MFKYKIISLLF

-29 PFLSKDKNWI
+29 PFLSKDKEWV
-39 DEYMVDDGMPR
+39 EKYMVDDGMPR
-50 AFEISLKNTHMF
+50 AFEISLRNTHMF

-72 YFESYDNVV
+72 YFESYDNVMD
-81 EYKTLSTN
+81 YKALSTN
-89 LTVAG
+89 ITVAS
-94 DFVKETFESDY
+94 DFVKDTFESDY

-117 RGGKDTANVEFE
+117 QGGKDTANVEFK
-129 VNLIDINTL
+129 VNLIDINTA
-138 KTLKTFTNS
+138 KTVKTFTNS
-147 ASYIL
+147 ASYVL
-152 PGNSD
+152 PGNSV

-171 GWASIL
+171 GWATIL
-177 AFNNIANDIAEFLK
+177 AFNNIANEISEFLE
-191 IPPLIGSVT
+191 IPPLIGTVT

-218 IGDEFEIYSLER
+218 IGDEFGIYSVEK

-270 NNTNFYTTNNY
+270 NNTNSYTATN
-281 ITNSQQITNTQQITN
+281 
-296 DKQAINNEQASNNQ
+296 QASNNNNNNNN

-315 KQYQSTV
+315 KQY
-322 NNNSSS
+322 NNSNNASS
-328 AYQQTRENADGD
+328 SVYRQTRENANGD

-345 EMLYIYRFYKTKKT
+345 EMLYIYRYYKTRKT
-359 LITKAKVV
+359 LVTKAKVI
-367 ELYDNYAVLE
+367 ELYDNYAILE
-377 NKSDAKVNI
+377 NKSNAKI
-386 LMEVRINNEKEGKNL
+386 ELLMEVKINEEKDKNL

>member
-1 MLKYKIISLLF
+1 MFKYKIISLLF

-29 PFLSKDKNWI
+29 PFLSKDKEWV
-39 DEYMVDDGMPR
+39 EKYMVDDGMPR
-50 AFEISLKNTHMF
+50 AFEISLRNTHMF

-72 YFESYDNVV
+72 YFESYDNVMD
-81 EYKTLSTN
+81 YKALSTN
-89 LTVAG
+89 ITVAS
-94 DFVKETFESDY
+94 DFVKDTFESDY

-117 RGGKDTANVEFE
+117 QGGKDTANVEFK
-129 VNLIDINTL
+129 VNLIDINTA
-138 KTLKTFTNS
+138 KTVKTFTNS
-147 ASYIL
+147 ASYVL
-152 PGNSD
+152 PGNSV

-171 GWASIL
+171 GWATIL
-177 AFNNIANDIAEFLK
+177 AFNNIANEISEFLE
-191 IPPLIGSVT
+191 IPPLIGTVT

-218 IGDEFEIYSLER
+218 IGDEFGIYSVEK

-270 NNTNFYTTNNY
+270 NNTNSYTATN
-281 ITNSQQITNTQQITN
+281 
-296 DKQAINNEQASNNQ
+296 QALNNNNNNNN

-315 KQYQSTV
+315 KQY
-322 NNNSSS
+322 NNSNNASS
-328 AYQQTRENADGD
+328 SVYRQTRENANGD

-345 EMLYIYRFYKTKKT
+345 EMLYIYRYYKTRKT
-359 LITKAKVV
+359 LVAKAKVI
-367 ELYDNYAVLE
+367 ELYDNYAILE
-377 NKSDAKVNI
+377 NKSNAKI
-386 LMEVRINNEKEGKNL
+386 ELLMEVKINEEKDKNL